1 MSRDDEQ
8 AFPEDSGWQE
18 EPTAGDTIKWSP
30 AVNVAAKNWKSWF
43 AFSKMAPMPAKWW
56 KKDFALSPKIAEK
69 PKKEKEQKIQK
80 PIPKI
85 SDKKKKRMS
94 EEWTETDLF
103 AKVWSERP
111 HVCVECGK
119 ELKNPKPHNFD
130 HIIPKSRG
138 KAYRLDPDNI
148 QILCF
153 WCHYEKTTLQK
164 YKWID
169 LDR

>member
-1 MSRDDEQ
+1 MSKDEQ

-18 EPTAGDTIKWSP
+18 ESTSWSS
-30 AVNVAAKNWKSWF
+30 ANNYKVDVAKPNWKAWLAFSKNFAKPDKNWKKDLP
-43 AFSKMAPMPAKWW
+43 FSPN
-56 KKDFALSPKIAEK
+56 IQEK
-69 PKKEKEQKIQK
+69 PKKQKEQKVQK

-85 SDKKKKRMS
+85 SEKKKQRMK
-94 EEWTETDLF
+94 EEWTETALF
-103 AKVWSERP
+103 DKVWRERP

-119 ELKNPKPHNFD
+119 ELKSPKPHNFD